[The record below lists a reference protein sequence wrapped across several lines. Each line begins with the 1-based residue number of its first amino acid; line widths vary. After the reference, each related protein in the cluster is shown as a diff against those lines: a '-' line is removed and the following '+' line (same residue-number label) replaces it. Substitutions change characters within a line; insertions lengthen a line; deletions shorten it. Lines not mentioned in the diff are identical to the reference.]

1 MPRKEMASP
10 AKRRPPPATGAKPGN
25 SSTSNNST
33 NTSNPRSPPRPTR
46 TSPSSAR
53 TTNTKTNNSTAVP
66 STLISPPPR
75 AALSGAS
82 SPAPDNPRNT
92 TSATASTDSPRLAPI
107 RASSRNP
114 SPAPAL
120 PPRNLATANAAS
132 IHPPAPSHPPDMSP
146 LPNQPSHTGPTS
158 ASASATATA
167 SAVATYQAALRER
180 DLRIASLERELALM
194 ESEFIRELDK
204 LSTAESETAAFWQ
217 GKCAVLEERVAGLLS
232 QGAGAGG
239 VQVGVGGGN
248 GVGGGHGS
256 CTRELE
262 LEAEAREFRGAWERA
277 QNILDQKEGEMAK
290 LKAQV
295 RGLKEWVSVS
305 TRADGEAR
313 MSDEVFGEGMAKLGN
328 GLQNWVL
335 VNFRR
340 AKIGEW
346 MSGCRGSLGLV
357 GRGRGENGRSS
368 LTRATTDLS
377 GADEATISELAR
389 LVPMYE
395 ELASTSKI
403 NLLQSAVSRLFV
415 ELVFDAYF
423 VGLPADVAAQ
433 IKQVEGFLSSAAASP
448 ESINQWRSLT
458 LTILKKDANA
468 NEPNNLLEH
477 ETAAVIHTVISHVN
491 ALLDPLTHTQSN
503 DTRDQGLQAL
513 VTSAVE
519 LSRLLAVQKAVF
531 SVEMPVI
538 LPHQRTVF
546 DAETMED
553 IGGGGDGYGY
563 GDDDDDG
570 ADAEGAVGDRPVRE
584 ICCVTFPG
592 IIKRGDESG
601 AHLQYRNV
609 IAKAK
614 VLCVTE

>member
-46 TSPSSAR
+46 TSPSSTR

-132 IHPPAPSHPPDMSP
+132 IHPPAPSHPPDMNP

-167 SAVATYQAALRER
+167 SAVATYQSALRER

-277 QNILDQKEGEMAK
+277 QNILDQKEGEMAE

-340 AKIGEW
+340 AKI
-346 MSGCRGSLGLV
+346 
-357 GRGRGENGRSS
+357 
-368 LTRATTDLS
+368 DLS

-403 NLLQSAVSRLFV
+403 NLLQSAVSRLLV

-433 IKQVEGFLSSAAASP
+433 IKQVEGFLSSASSP

-458 LTILKKDANA
+458 LTILKKDATA
-468 NEPNNLLEH
+468 NENNKNLLEH

-491 ALLDPLTHTQSN
+491 ALLDPLTHTRSN

-563 GDDDDDG
+563 GDENDDG
-570 ADAEGAVGDRPVRE
+570 VGGEGAVGEDRPVRE